1 MRLFAIADPHLSK
14 ANPKPMDI
22 FGGNW
27 QGHPEVFF
35 ERWRET
41 VQEDDVVLIPGDI
54 SWAMRLDEALLDLQD
69 IAALP
74 GKKVLLRGNHD
85 YWWSSLSKIRKSL
98 PKDMFVIQND
108 ALCLDGVVIAGTR
121 GWVCPGSYE
130 FTSEDQKIYEREVE
144 RLKLSLQAAK
154 KLTGEKLVVML
165 HFPPTNVKLEP
176 SGFTE
181 LILDYKPDA
190 LVFGH
195 IHGETPVLPDLGHT
209 QVHFVAA
216 DALGFRPKQ
225 IF

>member
-1 MRLFAIADPHLSK
+1 MRLFAIADPHLSR

-35 ERWRET
+35 EGWRET

-54 SWAMRLDEALLDLQD
+54 SWAMRLEEALLDLQD

-85 YWWSSLSKIRKSL
+85 YWWSSVSKIRNSL

-108 ALCLDGVVIAGTR
+108 AFLLDGVVIAGTR
-121 GWVCPGSYE
+121 GWVCPGSYV
-130 FTSEDQKIYEREVE
+130 FTPEDQKIYEREVE
-144 RLKLSLQAAK
+144 RLKLSLRAAK
-154 KLTGEKLVVML
+154 KLKGEKLVVML
-165 HFPPTNVKLEP
+165 HFPLTNVKLES

-181 LILDYKPDA
+181 LILEAKPDA
-190 LVFGH
+190 VVFGH
-195 IHGETPVLPDLGHT
+195 IHGETPSLPDLAGIP
-209 QVHFVAA
+209 VHFVAA
-216 DALGFRPKQ
+216 DALKFRPKQ
-225 IF
+225 IL